1 MKNEKYRVTITYSL
15 TARSIEAVQRIAEMD
30 MQDRNTFKNDN
41 SRIENIKCFL
51 DRPLLPN
58 GYLVTFSYEVNAKSE
73 TKAWEYAEQEAK
85 QRRLTHDDNSAV
97 LDIDLAEGV
106 TV

>member
-15 TARSIEAVQRIAEMD
+15 MARSIEAVQKIADMD
-30 MQDRNTFKNDN
+30 MQDRNIFKNDN

-58 GYLVTFSYEVNAKSE
+58 GYLVTFSYEVNADSE
-73 TKAWEYAEQEAK
+73 SSAWRYAEQEAK
-85 QRRLTHDDNSAV
+85 QRRLTHDDSSAV
-97 LDIDLAEGV
+97 LDVDLLEVA
-106 TV
+106 